1 MGDLINRV
9 EKSGLLQLDLSEAAA
24 EVGRAS
30 LDLAPALWQG
40 LVLREKDFRAWL
52 KILEGDPFGGCA
64 VALHC
69 SADAILPEWAWMLAT
84 QAIHA
89 AAPTV
94 HSVHHCTPDALAG
107 PLLLAVVEK
116 LEVERYRDTL
126 LVVKGCGLQTGP
138 AASMRLI
145 ERLRPV
151 VKSLMFGEACST
163 VPIYKRPRG

>member
-1 MGDLINRV
+1 MDELVNRI
-9 EKSGLLQLDLSEAAA
+9 EQSGLIQLDLSHEASA
-24 EVGRAS
+24 VGRAE

-40 LVLREKDFRAWL
+40 LALREKDFRHWL
-52 KILEGDPFGGCA
+52 KALDGTPFAGCA

-69 SADAILPEWAWMLAT
+69 SAEAVLPEWAWMLAT

-94 HSVHHCTPDALAG
+94 HSVHHCAPADLGG
-107 PLLLAVVEK
+107 PLLLAVVEQID
-116 LEVERYRDTL
+116 VETYRDAL
-126 LVVKGCGLQTGP
+126 LVVKGCGLQSGP
-138 AASMRLI
+138 TASMRLI

-163 VPIYKRPRG
+163 VPIYKRPRS